1 MKSYGYFRAAAAAPV
16 VKPGAVESNL
26 SVLREVYQEAAQ
38 RGAEVVLFP
47 EMAVTGY
54 TCADLFSHSALIS
67 ASRRAVLDLAGS
79 TSQGP
84 LMVVGAP
91 LELAGLLYNA
101 AFVLGEGRILGA
113 VPKTYLPNA
122 REFYEQ
128 RWFASGFEV
137 DAELTWDDQTF
148 PVSPD
153 ILFTSSGDSGL
164 TLAVEVCEDLWAVVP
179 PSGRHALA
187 GAKLIL
193 NPSASNELV
202 GKSEY
207 RRDLVKQQS
216 ARILGG
222 YLYASAGVGES
233 TTDTVFGGHLVAA
246 ENGTL
251 LGEGLRFSRRSE
263 LALWDFDMD
272 FLAHERMVSATY
284 RQGVELE
291 GARISGLYR
300 MVSFQGIGAVKA
312 GTSPSPPLL
321 RPLPRKPFV
330 PSDPRVREARC
341 REIFSI
347 QSAGLASRLAHL
359 NCRDVV
365 IGLSG
370 GLDSTLA
377 LLVAVHA
384 FDELGLDKKGIH
396 CYTMPGFGTTGRT
409 RGNAGRLCEFLGIP
423 VEVVDIQEV
432 SRLQLKELNHSGE
445 PSDTAYENVQARQ
458 RTMFLMN
465 KSNMLGGLVVGT
477 GDLSELALGW
487 CTYNGDHMSMY
498 AVNTGVPKTLVTYL
512 VEYVADTLGDQNVSA
527 VLRDIIETPISPEL
541 LPPDQTGGIAQKT
554 EELVGP
560 YELHDFFLYYL
571 VRCGYSPS
579 KVLFL
584 AGAAFESD
592 GENPAYK
599 AETILK
605 WLKIFIRRF
614 FSQQFKRSCL
624 PDGPKVGT
632 IALSPR
638 GDWRMPSDA
647 SPELW
652 LADLEGL

>member
-1 MKSYGYFRAAAAAPV
+1 MNSFGYFRAAAAAPL
-16 VKPGAVESNL
+16 VKPGAVETNL
-26 SVLREVYQEAAQ
+26 SLLRDLYSEAAR
-38 RGAEVVLFP
+38 RGAGVVLFP

-54 TCADLFSHSALIS
+54 SCADLFSHSTLVTA
-67 ASRRAVLDLAGS
+67 ARRAVLELAGL
-79 TSQGP
+79 TARGP

-91 LELAGLLYNA
+91 LERDGLLYNA
-101 AFVLGEGRILGA
+101 AFVLGDGRILGA

-128 RWFASGFEV
+128 RWFASGSEV
-137 DAELTWDDQTF
+137 DAELTWDDQIF

-153 ILFTSSGDSGL
+153 LLFTSSDDPGL

-187 GAKLIL
+187 GAKLIF

-202 GKSEY
+202 GKAEY
-207 RRDLVKQQS
+207 RRDLIKQQS

-233 TTDTVFGGHLVAA
+233 TTDTVFGGHLLAA

-251 LGEGLRFSRRSE
+251 LGENRRFSRRSE
-263 LALWDFDMD
+263 LELWDFDLE

-284 RQGVELE
+284 RQGVALE
-291 GARISGLYR
+291 GSRLSGLYR
-300 MVSFQGIGAVKA
+300 TVSFQGAGADA
-312 GTSPSPPLL
+312 GGPGLEPPLL
-321 RPLPRKPFV
+321 RPLPRRPFV
-330 PSDPRVREARC
+330 PSDPRVREERC
-341 REIFSI
+341 REIFAI
-347 QSAGLASRLAHL
+347 QSAGLATRLAHL

-377 LLVAVHA
+377 LLVTVHA
-384 FDELGLDKKGIH
+384 FEELGLDKRGIH

-409 RGNAGRLCEFLGIP
+409 RGNAGRLCDLLGIP
-423 VEVVDIQEV
+423 LETVDIQEV
-432 SRLQLKELNHSGE
+432 SRLQLKELNHSGS

-512 VEYVADTLGDQNVSA
+512 VEYAADTLGDRNVSA
-527 VLRDIIETPISPEL
+527 VLRDIIDTPISPEL
-541 LPPDQTGGIAQKT
+541 LPPDQAGGIAQKT

-571 VRCGYSPS
+571 IRCGYSPS
-579 KVLFL
+579 KVMFL
-584 AGAAFESD
+584 ARQAFDNADTASGYD
-592 GENPAYK
+592 TA
-599 AETILK
+599 TILR

-652 LADLEGL
+652 LADLERS

>member
-1 MKSYGYFRAAAAAPV
+1 MKT
-16 VKPGAVESNL
+16 GAVEANL
-26 SVLREVYQEAAQ
+26 AILSELYREVSCQ
-38 RGAEVVLFP
+38 GAGVVLFP

-54 TCADLFSHSALIS
+54 SCADLFPHSALLS
-67 ASRRAVLDLAGS
+67 ASRRAILTLAGL
-79 TSQGP
+79 TDKGP

-91 LELAGLLYNA
+91 LERDGLLYNA
-101 AFVLGEGRILGA
+101 AFVLGDGRILGA

-128 RWFASGFEV
+128 RWFTSGSGV
-137 DAELTWDDQTF
+137 DTELIWDGQTF

-153 ILFTSSGDSGL
+153 LLFASSHVPGL
-164 TLAVEVCEDLWAVVP
+164 ILAVEVCEDLWAVVP

-187 GAKLIL
+187 GAKIIL

-202 GKSEY
+202 GKADY
-207 RRDLVKQQS
+207 RRGLVVQQS

-233 TTDTVFGGHLVAA
+233 TTDTVFSGHQVAA
-246 ENGTL
+246 ENGIL
-251 LGEGLRFSRRSE
+251 LGEGRRFSRQSE
-263 LALWDFDMD
+263 WECWDFDLE

-291 GARISGLYR
+291 GARLSGLYKT
-300 MVSFQGIGAVKA
+300 VVFHSA
-312 GTSPSPPLL
+312 GSNPILPLH
-321 RPLPRKPFV
+321 RPLTRRPFV
-330 PSDPRVREARC
+330 PSDPLIREKRC

-347 QSAGLASRLAHL
+347 QSAGLATRLSHL
-359 NCRDVV
+359 GCKDVV

-377 LLVAVHA
+377 LLVAVQA
-384 FDELGLDKKGIH
+384 FEELDLDKKGIH

-409 RGNAGRLCEFLGIP
+409 RGNAGKLCDHLGVP
-423 VEVVDIQEV
+423 LETVDIQEV
-432 SRLQLKELNHSGE
+432 SRLQLKELDHSGA
-445 PSDTAYENVQARQ
+445 PTDTAYENVQARQ

-465 KSNMLGGLVVGT
+465 KSNMLGGLVLGT

-512 VEYVADTLGDQNVSA
+512 VEYAAETLGNQEVAA
-527 VLRDIIETPISPEL
+527 VLRDIIDTPISPEL

-560 YELHDFFLYYL
+560 YELHDFFLYHMI
-571 VRCGYSPS
+571 RCGYSPS

-584 AGAAFESD
+584 ARAAFGSD
-592 GENPAYK
+592 GENPVYSS
-599 AETILK
+599 ETILK
-605 WLKIFIRRF
+605 WLKTFIRRF

-624 PDGPKVGT
+624 PDGPKVVT

-638 GDWRMPSDA
+638 
-647 SPELW
+647 
-652 LADLEGL
+652 